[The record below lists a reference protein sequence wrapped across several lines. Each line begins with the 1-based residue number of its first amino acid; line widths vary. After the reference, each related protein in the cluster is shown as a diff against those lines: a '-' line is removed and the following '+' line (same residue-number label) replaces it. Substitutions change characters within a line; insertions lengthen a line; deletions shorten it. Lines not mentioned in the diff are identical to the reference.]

1 MNTNIKSVAINMD
14 EKKTDALRQHLFG
27 EMYTNVCAVLD
38 GAAIPD
44 LLRMIEEHQPLH
56 VCLLRGVDGHP
67 ELAET
72 APYLV
77 RLEAG
82 APFTEW
88 VLTGSVGKHW
98 GIFAIAPETT
108 SFIDLRKHF
117 REMLR
122 ANLPDGEPV
131 SFRYYDPRVCNTFLP
146 TGAKIQ
152 LREFFGPVTQYLAEK
167 ISEQQDSLEIMAY
180 SLEMSVLCVKSI

>member
-1 MNTNIKSVAINMD
+1 MD

-27 EMYTNVCAVLD
+27 EMYINVCAVLD

-56 VCLLRGVDGHP
+56 VCLDRGADGHP

-82 APFTEW
+82 TPITEW
-88 VLTGSVGKHW
+88 VLTESIGKHW
-98 GIFAIAPETT
+98 GIFAITSEQT
-108 SFIDLRKHF
+108 SFIELRKHF
-117 REMLR
+117 RGMLR
-122 ANLPDGEPV
+122 ANLPDGE
-131 SFRYYDPRVCNTFLP
+131 STFFRYYDPRICNIFLP
-146 TGAKIQ
+146 TGDKIQ
-152 LREFFGPVTQYLAEK
+152 LRDFFGQVTQYLAEE
-167 ISEQQDSLEIMAY
+167 ISEQTDSLEIIAY
-180 SLEMSVLCVKSI
+180 TLEMGVLRMKSI

>member
-1 MNTNIKSVAINMD
+1 MAISMD
-14 EKKTDALRQHLFG
+14 EKKTDALHQHLFG
-27 EMYTNVCAVLD
+27 ERYSSVCAVLD

-56 VCLLRGVDGHP
+56 VCLVRGGDGNP

-82 APFTEW
+82 TPFTEW
-88 VLTGSVGKHW
+88 VLAGSVGKHW
-98 GIFAIAPETT
+98 GIFAIAPEQT

-122 ANLPDGEPV
+122 ANLSDGESV
-131 SFRYYDPRVCNTFLP
+131 FFRYYDPRVCTTFLP
-146 TGAKIQ
+146 VCNKTQ
-152 LREFFGPVTQYLAEK
+152 LRDFFGPVTQYLAEEQT
-167 ISEQQDSLEIMAY
+167 SEKEDSLEIIVY
-180 SLEMSVLCVKSI
+180 SLEMGVLHEKSI